1 MNNSK
6 FKPYVWIIFDY
17 KGTSAIGRTIY
28 GKNKEELIAFVTET
42 GKQDCI
48 TYSEVERPRI
58 LNILSKKEHDKDS
71 HHYFMNGM
79 EGGEA

>member
-1 MNNSK
+1 MNNYK
-6 FKPYVWIIFDY
+6 FKPYVWMIFDY

-28 GKNKEELIAFVTET
+28 GPNKEELIAFVTET

-48 TYSEVERPRI
+48 SYSEIERPRI
-58 LNILSKKEHDKDS
+58 LNILSKKEHSKDS
-71 HHYFMNGM
+71 RNYLINGI